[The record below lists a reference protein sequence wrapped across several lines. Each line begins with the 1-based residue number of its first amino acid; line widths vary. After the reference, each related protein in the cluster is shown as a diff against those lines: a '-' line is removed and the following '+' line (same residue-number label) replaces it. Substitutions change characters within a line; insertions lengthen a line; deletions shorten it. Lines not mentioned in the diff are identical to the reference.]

1 MFKEIEDII
10 LRIDKNQY
18 EIEKMIGAS
27 VINKDAILTKY
38 LCLITELKDRLSQ
51 ILKANE
57 DSLMEEK
64 LKLKN
69 SNNFNLDK

>member
-1 MFKEIEDII
+1 MIKEIEDII
-10 LRIDKNQY
+10 LRIDENQY

-57 DSLMEEK
+57 DSLVEEK